1 MHGEFVNIKSG
12 GCAPSPRFG
21 HTMSYLPVSNSIL
34 VVGGRN
40 DELCKVNITPLLN
53 DMFLFL
59 LDQKVWIQ
67 VKNSWNSEKMDFVG
81 NHCMSVVTDGES
93 YERILLF
100 GGITNVIKGAS
111 QPNSHQQTPHRTK
124 KDLKNVT
131 PQASSVDMNKVMS
144 FISNRHYVINVQ
156 QRANV
161 KSFFK
166 EESFEKKKPSTS
178 SNPNKN
184 NDKL

>member
-1 MHGEFVNIKSG
+1 MTVDRKVMHGEFVNIKSG

-93 YERILLF
+93 YERVLIF
-100 GGITNVIKGAS
+100 GGITNVIKG
-111 QPNSHQQTPHRTK
+111 
-124 KDLKNVT
+124 
-131 PQASSVDMNKVMS
+131 
-144 FISNRHYVINVQ
+144 
-156 QRANV
+156 V
-161 KSFFK
+161 KEPVS
-166 EESFEKKKPSTS
+166 
-178 SNPNKN
+178 
-184 NDKL
+184 